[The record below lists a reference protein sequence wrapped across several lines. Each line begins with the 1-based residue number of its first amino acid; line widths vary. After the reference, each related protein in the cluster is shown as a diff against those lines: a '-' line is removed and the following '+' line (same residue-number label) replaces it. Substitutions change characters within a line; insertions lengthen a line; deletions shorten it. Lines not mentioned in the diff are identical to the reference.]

1 MKILLISA
9 NQLKFP
15 YPVYPLG
22 LDYIA
27 NAAITS
33 NHNVKIADMNQIPD
47 YDLLKE
53 IILSFSPDVI
63 GISLRN
69 VDNIDIIQPK
79 DFSGGYREL
88 TESIRSISNA
98 VLILGGSGFTL
109 FPAEM
114 MKVLKADYG
123 VISEGEEKFTLL
135 LNAIENKEDASK
147 IPGIITQQIEA
158 NPHIPCNQLFK
169 RDFNKANPHVQFYLN
184 NGGMLNLQTKRGCH
198 FKCIYCTYP
207 HIEGKKLRLI
217 PPDEVAQTALE
228 LQNAGAKYFYITD
241 SLFNSDYTHS
251 IAVVKAF
258 IKSGVSIP
266 WGAFFAPSEFPEDFY
281 KIMADAGLKHVEF
294 GTESLS
300 DTMLAAYKKP
310 FRKEDVFK
318 AHKSANDNGLHVA
331 HFFMLGGPGEND
343 DTLNETLSELEQ
355 LDKSVL
361 FIFCGIRIYP
371 NTELFD
377 IALKQGQINPNQNL
391 LEPLFYKPESVHL
404 ADIIRKVEI
413 HAKGRQNW
421 VIGSEIKHIEKV
433 LFRMYQKGY
442 VGPLWEKLI
451 IPE

>member
-27 NAAITS
+27 NAVIAS
-33 NHNVKIADMNQIPD
+33 NHDVKIADMNQISD
-47 YDLLKE
+47 YDSLKE
-53 IILSFSPDVI
+53 IIRSFSPDVI

-69 VDNIDIIQPK
+69 VDNIDITQPK
-79 DFSGGYREL
+79 DFSGSYREI
-88 TESIRSISNA
+88 TESIRSVSNA
-98 VLILGGSGFTL
+98 LIVLGGSGFTI
-109 FPAEM
+109 FPSEM
-114 MKVLKADYG
+114 IKVLKADYG
-123 VISEGEEKFTLL
+123 IISEGEEKFTLL
-135 LNAIENKEDASK
+135 LNAIANKEDASK
-147 IPGIITQQIEA
+147 IPGIITPQIEA
-158 NPHIPCNQLFK
+158 NSHIPCNQLFK
-169 RDFNKANPHVQFYLN
+169 RDFNKTNPHVQFYLN

-217 PPDEVAQTALE
+217 PPEEVAQTALS

-241 SLFNSDYTHS
+241 SLFNSDYQHS
-251 IAVVKAF
+251 IAVAKAF
-258 IKSGVSIP
+258 IKSGISIP
-266 WGAFFAPSEFPEDFY
+266 WGAFFAPSEFPDDFY

-300 DTMLAAYKKP
+300 DKMLAAYKKP

-318 AHKSANDNGLHVA
+318 AHKAANDNGLHVA
-331 HFFMLGGPGEND
+331 HFFMLGGPGDND
-343 DTLNETLSELEQ
+343 DTLNETLSDIEL

-377 IALKQGQINPNQNL
+377 IAIKQGQITQNQNL
-391 LEPLFYKPESVHL
+391 LEPVFYKPESVQL
-404 ADIIRKVEI
+404 TDIICKVET

-421 VIGSEIKHIEKV
+421 VIGSEVKHIEKV
-433 LFRMYQKGY
+433 LFRMYKKGY
-442 VGPLWEKLI
+442 SGPLWEKLI
-451 IPE
+451 RN